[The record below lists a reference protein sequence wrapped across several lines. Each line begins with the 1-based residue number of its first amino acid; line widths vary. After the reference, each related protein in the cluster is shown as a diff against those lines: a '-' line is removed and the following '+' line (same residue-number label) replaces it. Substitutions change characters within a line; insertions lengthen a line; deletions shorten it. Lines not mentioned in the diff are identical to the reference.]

1 MLHEEDNVNKF
12 MDSLVSSL
20 ENNAIRWKVIVPVMK
35 DDPTIEYLRR
45 YPVQLVDRPLELGS
59 AFRKGMKQALEC
71 PGPVLTMVSDLSNV
85 PEEMGRLLQTKS
97 DIVIG
102 ARGPEVPRRF
112 FSRLVNGV
120 LLGPCTDYTNAYR
133 LYTREVIE
141 KVLPQMKSRG
151 FAFLPEFIFRAIRAG
166 FRVTEV
172 QVTHPSRVGGY
183 SKLIYRRNLHEY
195 ARLLVWRYL
204 FANRPTV

>member
-20 ENNAIRWKVIVPVMK
+20 EKNATRWRIIVPIMK
-35 DDPTIEYLRR
+35 GDPTTEYLRR

-59 AFRKGMKQALEC
+59 AFKEGMKQSLEY

-85 PEEMGRLLQTKS
+85 PEEMGLLLGIQG

-102 ARGPEVPRRF
+102 ARGPEIPRRF
-112 FSRLVNGV
+112 FSRLVNGI

-133 LYTREVIE
+133 LYTKSVIE
-141 KVLPQMKSRG
+141 KVLPQMKSKG
-151 FAFLPEFIFRAIRAG
+151 FAFLPEFIFRAIRTG
-166 FRVTEV
+166 FRVAEV
-172 QVTHPSRVGGY
+172 QVTHPPRVGGY
-183 SKLIYRRNLHEY
+183 SKLSYKSNLHEY
-195 ARLLVWRYL
+195 ARLLIWRYL
-204 FANRPTV
+204 P